1 MLLWRSNARRHER
14 RLNATVVRRP
24 SAMFEDSYLREVSDM
39 IWVKPEFE
47 VVDVTME
54 ITAYV
59 ARR

>member
-1 MLLWRSNARRHER
+1 MKARRSGGAQIEQHAR
-14 RLNATVVRRP
+14 PLLLSRGTV
-24 SAMFEDSYLREVSDM
+24 MT
-39 IWVKPEFE
+39 WNKPEFE